1 MDRGLSDGVHREDR
15 DDHRGADR
23 PGAEQGQR
31 EQIDMDAIVFPPV
44 VLGPLVPTLIVL
56 AAGALVLALELWPRA
71 LPRELAAVLALA
83 GMVGGFLAAR
93 ARWGVPRRAFR
104 GMARS
109 GGFPLFLH

>member
-31 EQIDMDAIVFPPV
+31 EPIDMDAIVFPPV

-83 GMVGGFLAAR
+83 GLGGALLATLAR
-93 ARWGVPRRAFR
+93 GGLPGRAVR
-104 GMARS
+104 GTVVR
-109 GGFPLFLH
+109 